1 MKKSLII
8 ALGAIALVACTKTSV
23 SYEQTGEIGLAP
35 VTRVNTKAAVE
46 GVAMPN
52 DAILK
57 VYGYYDAK
65 AAAGTTWKE
74 GQFSAYLNGVNF
86 AKKAGD
92 SNKWG
97 GSPDPYYWPKSG
109 SILFAAYTPA
119 SYSGVSHGVEEASG
133 NDYFKVANAAQVADF
148 SKSVDLL
155 YANFVKS
162 AFNSVVTMPFSHA
175 FSWITINAND
185 GDLADGATTP
195 NFRIKRITFKGLVKE
210 AKSDKLPIWTANATA
225 GKDDFVIFSSAEA
238 NGKDVKKD
246 PAEFANVE
254 KSVFFF
260 PQDLNNDDATLEIEY
275 SMNKGNNEFVDQ
287 LFSAKFKTFTSGS
300 PAETVTEWKP
310 GKHYVYQVTF
320 GRNEILIE
328 PKLSNWDDVNM
339 TGVPVK

>member
-23 SYEQTGEIGLAP
+23 SYEQTGEIALAP

-46 GVAMPN
+46 GVAMPG
-52 DAILK
+52 DALLK
-57 VYGYYDAK
+57 VYGYYDANT
-65 AAAGTTWKE
+65 AAGKTWSD
-74 GQFSAYLNGVNF
+74 GRFSEYLKGVVF
-86 AKKAGD
+86 AKNA

-97 GSPDPYYWPKSG
+97 GSPNPYYWPKSG

-119 SYSGVSHGVEEASG
+119 SYSGVSHEVEEASG
-133 NDYFKVANAAQVADF
+133 KDYFKIENAAQVTDF
-148 SKSVDLL
+148 SKSVDFL
-155 YANFVKS
+155 YANFGTS
-162 AFNSVVTMPFSHA
+162 AFNAVVPMTFSHA
-175 FSWITINAND
+175 FSWITIEAND

-195 NFRIKRITFKGLVKE
+195 NFRIKSITFKGLVKE
-210 AKSDKLPIWTANATA
+210 AKSDKLPEWTANATA

-238 NGKDVKKD
+238 VGKDVKKAF
-246 PAEFANVE
+246 AEFANAE

-260 PQDLNNDDATLEIEY
+260 PQDLDNDDATLEIVY
-275 SMNKGNNEFVDQ
+275 SMNKGNGEFVDQ

-300 PAETVTEWKP
+300 PAETVTKWNP
-310 GKHYVYQVTF
+310 GKHYIYQVTF

-328 PKLSNWDDVNM
+328 PKLSDWDDVNT